1 MKLAFS
7 TLCAP
12 DWDVPTLIGRAKE
25 YGYDGVELT
34 APMTGDVAAVRQAF
48 EAGGVDIACL
58 ATSIRM
64 PPGRRERVAAAEELR
79 RQIEVAGTLRCRR
92 LRMLDTTIPRGHAG
106 VSAAVEM
113 GRWLLPA
120 ADVAAELGGAI
131 VVENSLSFRKAGQ
144 VWTMLESINHPNVA
158 ACWDALTAVRV
169 GESPAVSV
177 PTLNSRIQ
185 YVRLRD
191 PRPEEAAVP
200 VQNLLIRLRGIGYTG
215 WVTVETTVE
224 RLPVVVPELREW
236 SRVQVGAK
244 SDAKPKKPLAAK

>member
-12 DWDVPTLIGRAKE
+12 DWDAPALALRAKE
-25 YGYDGVELT
+25 YGYDGVEL
-34 APMTGDVAAVRQAF
+34 AGPVPNDVAAVRQAF
-48 EAGGVDIACL
+48 ETGGVEIACL
-58 ATSIRM
+58 ATSISM
-64 PPGRRERVAAAEELR
+64 PPGRRDRAAAAAELR
-79 RQIEVAGTLRCRR
+79 RQIEVAGGLGCRR

-120 ADVAAELGGAI
+120 ADVAAEVGVTI
-131 VVENSLSFRKAGQ
+131 VVENALSFRKAGQ
-144 VWTMLESINHPNVA
+144 VWTMLESISHPNVA

-191 PRPEEAAVP
+191 PRPGEAAVP

-215 WVTVETTVE
+215 WVTVETSAE
-224 RLPVVVPELREW
+224 RLAGVVPDLRLWGE
-236 SRVQVGAK
+236 VPEV
-244 SDAKPKKPLAAK
+244 KPKRAVAAK